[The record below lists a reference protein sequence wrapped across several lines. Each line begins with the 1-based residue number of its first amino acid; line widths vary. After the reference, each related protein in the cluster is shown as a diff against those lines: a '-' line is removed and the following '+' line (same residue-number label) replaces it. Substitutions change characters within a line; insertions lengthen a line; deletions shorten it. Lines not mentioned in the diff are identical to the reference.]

1 VNILDAIA
9 HPKIFKPWFKDEASW
24 SAWRVFLCALYG
36 VSMSDTELETFKACT
51 GRAVPPTAQA
61 REAWLC
67 VGRRGGKSLSLA
79 ALAVF
84 VGCFSDFR
92 QYAVPGERLVIPVL
106 AADRHQA
113 KVILGYVRAM
123 LTTIP
128 MLKKTLVRE
137 VADSFELSNGLTIEI
152 TTASFRTAR
161 GFTAPLILCDEI
173 AFWMNSET
181 SANPDQEILR
191 GLRPALSTIPNSML
205 LAASSPYSKRGTLWD
220 AYRRHYGQEGDDVL
234 VWKAPSKVMNP
245 SLPQSVIDD
254 AYADDPA
261 SAAAEFGGE
270 FRSDVASFVD
280 VEVVRAC
287 VDVGVVERP
296 FRADLKYSAFVD
308 PSGGS
313 SDSMTMGIAHKEGEL
328 HVIDVAKEI
337 PAPFDPE
344 SAVAEFVRV
353 LKAYRIRKVV
363 GDRYAASWSSTAF
376 ERHGIRYEHSPMNRS
391 ELYLE
396 TLPALNAKRVR
407 LLDNARLIGQLANLE
422 RRTTRGGK
430 DSVDHS
436 PGANDDVANAVAG
449 VIAVGAVPENT
460 VTCESL
466 DSFIARINSDNY
478 QTINGERKYV
488 GPPPNVIP
496 HPTRGLPDWM
506 R

>member
-1 VNILDAIA
+1 
-9 HPKIFKPWFKDEASW
+9 
-24 SAWRVFLCALYG
+24 
-36 VSMSDTELETFKACT
+36 MSDTELETFKACT

-79 ALAVF
+79 ALAV
-84 VGCFSDFR
+84 FR

-152 TTASFRTAR
+152 TAASFRTAR

-191 GLRPALSTIPNSML
+191 GLQPALSTIPNSML

-270 FRSDVASFVD
+270 FRSDAASFFD

-353 LKAYRIRKVV
+353 LKAYRTQGCRRQVRIVLVEYRIR
-363 GDRYAASWSSTAF
+363 ASWYPVRTQSN
-376 ERHGIRYEHSPMNRS
+376 EPQRIVPG
-391 ELYLE
+391 
-396 TLPALNAKRVR
+396 NAT
-407 LLDNARLIGQLANLE
+407 GLE
-422 RRTTRGGK
+422 RKTGSTG
-430 DSVDHS
+430 
-436 PGANDDVANAVAG
+436 
-449 VIAVGAVPENT
+449 
-460 VTCESL
+460 
-466 DSFIARINSDNY
+466 
-478 QTINGERKYV
+478 
-488 GPPPNVIP
+488 
-496 HPTRGLPDWM
+496 
-506 R
+506 

>member
-9 HPKIFKPWFKDEASW
+9 HPKIFRPWFKDQASW
-24 SAWRVFLCALYG
+24 SAWRAFLCALFALP
-36 VSMSDTELETFKACT
+36 MSDAELETYKACT
-51 GRAVPPTAQA
+51 GRATAPIAQA

-137 VADSFELSNGLTIEI
+137 VAESFELSNGLTIEI

-173 AFWMNSET
+173 AYWMNSET

-220 AYRRHYGQEGDDVL
+220 AYRRHYGQDGDDVL

-287 VDVGVVERP
+287 VDTGVVERP
-296 FRADLKYSAFVD
+296 FRTGLRYSAFVD

-313 SDSMTMGIAHKEGEL
+313 SDSMTMAIAHKEGEL

-353 LKAYRIRKVV
+353 LKAYRVRKVV

-430 DSVDHS
+430 DINQSIS
-436 PGANDDVANAVAG
+436 RF
-449 VIAVGAVPENT
+449 T
-460 VTCESL
+460 
-466 DSFIARINSDNY
+466 FMRRI
-478 QTINGERKYV
+478 
-488 GPPPNVIP
+488 
-496 HPTRGLPDWM
+496 
-506 R
+506 